1 MHGKWAAP
9 LALMAVTGS
18 GLLSAPPA
26 QAGQAAQAGHGPC
39 PRVSVGSGWHG
50 DNQAR
55 LQELVDRHGL
65 CNPYR
70 PGRAKPVAVFDW
82 DNTVVKNDVGDATM
96 FWLLRN
102 GRIRQPAAGDWST
115 TSRFLTPAAAT
126 ALADACAALARPG
139 APLPTG
145 TRRAPP
151 APTRSTPSTAPP
163 RPAPEPPPSPA
174 GTAAPPSLRTPG
186 CPS

>member
-1 MHGKWAAP
+1 MQRKWAAP
-9 LALMAVTGS
+9 LALLAATAS
-18 GLLSAPPA
+18 GLVLAPPA
-26 QAGQAAQAGHGPC
+26 QAVHAPC
-39 PRVSVGSGWHG
+39 APVTLGSGWYG

-55 LQELVDRHGL
+55 LQQLIDRYGS
-65 CNPYR
+65 CNPHR
-70 PGRAKPVAVFDW
+70 SGRTKPVAVFDW

-96 FWLLRN
+96 FWLLRS

-115 TSRFLTPAAAT
+115 TSRFLTPAAT
-126 ALADACAALARPG
+126 GALAQACGTLARPG

-145 TRRAPP
+145 TPPEPP

-163 RPAPEPPPSPA
+163 RPAPAPPPSPA
-174 GTAAPPSLRTPG
+174 GTAAPPNPRTPG

>member
-1 MHGKWAAP
+1 MGSP
-9 LALMAVTGS
+9 LALVVITGS
-18 GLLSAPPA
+18 GLLAAPPA
-26 QAGQAAQAGHGPC
+26 EAAHTPC
-39 PRVSVGSGWHG
+39 PRVTIGSGWYG
-50 DNQAR
+50 DNRTR
-55 LQELVDRHGL
+55 LQELIDRYGS
-65 CNPYR
+65 CGPYR

-102 GRIRQPAAGDWST
+102 GRIRRPAAGDWST
-115 TSRFLTPAAAT
+115 TSRHLTPAAT
-126 ALADACAALARPG
+126 KALADACDALARPG
-139 APLPTG
+139 TPSPPAPPPE
-145 TRRAPP
+145 RP

-174 GTAAPPSLRTPG
+174 GTAAPPNPRTPG